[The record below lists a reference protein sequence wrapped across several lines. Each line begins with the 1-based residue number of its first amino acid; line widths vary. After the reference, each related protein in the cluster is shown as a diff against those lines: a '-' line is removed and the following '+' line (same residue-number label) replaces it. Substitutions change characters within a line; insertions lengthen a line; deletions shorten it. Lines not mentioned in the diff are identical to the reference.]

1 VAGPH
6 LYAEGLVGVGRSE
19 EADELLRAH
28 EERAAQRGRASSVA
42 RLARARG
49 RVEAALGRPE
59 RAAEAF
65 ERALE
70 AAGRVALPFER
81 AKVELAAGGFLRRVG
96 RRRWAAE
103 LLTAAL
109 ATFERLGARPYAE
122 RCRTELAGSG
132 LQPAPR
138 GGRGSLLTS
147 QELVVA
153 RLAAAGRTNREIAAE
168 LVVSLKTVEY
178 HLRNVFQKLGIT
190 RRGQLAA
197 LLTEQPSG

>member
-1 VAGPH
+1 MDEPGFWAWQD
-6 LYAEGLVGVGRSE
+6 LYAEGLVGVGRSA
-19 EADELLRAH
+19 EAA
-28 EERAAQRGRASSVA
+28 RGRASSVA

-96 RRRWAAE
+96 QRRRAVE

-132 LQPAPR
+132 LHPAPR
-138 GGRGSLLTS
+138 GGRGGLLTS

-168 LVVSLKTVEY
+168 LVVSVKTVEY
-178 HLRNVFQKLGIT
+178 HLRNVFQKLGVG
-190 RRGQLAA
+190 RRRQLAA